1 MQFIKAEMHCLIQT
15 ICVLSILLDIS
26 VGFELF
32 DERAWTDKQ
41 RKDNFFDY
49 KESRDVTEEVKDNL
63 KSFSNNIDFE
73 LFDENSS
80 FRQSDKVRIFIN
92 CKLVLNKSQ
101 NNSSHRSTIIMMSI
115 LECLIIKTGIYPQT
129 CSIYF

>member
-1 MQFIKAEMHCLIQT
+1 MHCLIQT

-26 VGFELF
+26 VSFELF
-32 DERAWTDKQ
+32 DERAWTDKR

-80 FRQSDKVRIFIN
+80 FRQSEKVRIFIN
-92 CKLVLNKSQ
+92 
-101 NNSSHRSTIIMMSI
+101 
-115 LECLIIKTGIYPQT
+115 
-129 CSIYF
+129 